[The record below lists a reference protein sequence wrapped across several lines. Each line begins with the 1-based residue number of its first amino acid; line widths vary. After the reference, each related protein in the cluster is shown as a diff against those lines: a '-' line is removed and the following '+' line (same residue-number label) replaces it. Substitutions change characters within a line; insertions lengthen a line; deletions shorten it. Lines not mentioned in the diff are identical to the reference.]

1 MTQTFYSVGIY
12 GRLPKQVAMCSGVL
26 EGLPYPPENLD
37 EFEKALYAV
46 AGQDGLPSAPAL
58 LGGEELG
65 LRVSVEA
72 ESATEALLRVVDFY
86 RRAARRVYGE
96 APVIDEVESIEQQKF
111 ERREQSRRSR
121 SAAELE
127 ADPENADLVGKSA
140 AARILGVAP
149 QRVDRIERD
158 RAAGRR
164 DDFPEPAL
172 VDERKRR
179 YWLRADI
186 EEFDRSWRRKRTG
199 RPQRPASSG

>member
-1 MTQTFYSVGIY
+1 MRQTFYSVGIY
-12 GRLPKQVAMCSGVL
+12 GRLPDQEAGRGGVPD
-26 EGLPYPPENLD
+26 GRSYPPESLD
-37 EFEKALYAV
+37 EFEAALYEV
-46 AGQDGLPSAPAL
+46 AGKGGLPSAPAL

-72 ESATEALLRVVDFY
+72 ESACEALLRVVDFY
-86 RRAARRVYGE
+86 RRAARMAYGE
-96 APVIDEVESIEQQKF
+96 APVIDEVESIEQEKF
-111 ERREQSRRSR
+111 ERREVDRRSQ
-121 SAAELE
+121 SAAEVE
-127 ADPENADLVGKSA
+127 ADPGSADLVGKSA

-164 DDFPEPAL
+164 NDFPEPAL
-172 VDERKRR
+172 VDERGRR

-199 RPQRPASSG
+199 RPVQGARDQ

>member
-1 MTQTFYSVGIY
+1 MNQTFYSVGIY
-12 GRLPKQVAMCSGVL
+12 GRPSNQDAGRTGAP
-26 EGLPYPPENLD
+26 EDRPYPAESLD
-37 EFEKALYAV
+37 DFEEALYAV
-46 AGQDGLPSAPAL
+46 AGKGGLPSAPAL

-65 LRVSVEA
+65 LRVSVQA
-72 ESATEALLRVVDFY
+72 ESACEALLRVVDFY
-86 RRAARRVYGE
+86 RRAARTVYGD
-96 APVIDEVESIEQQKF
+96 APVIDEVESIEQEKF
-111 ERREQSRRSR
+111 ERREVDRRSQ
-121 SAAELE
+121 SAAEVE
-127 ADPENADLVGKSA
+127 ADPGSANLVGKSA

-172 VDERKRR
+172 VDERGRR

-199 RPQRPASSG
+199 RPVQGGRDQ

>member
-12 GRLPKQVAMCSGVL
+12 ARLLKQEAMCSGVP
-26 EGLPYPPENLD
+26 EGRPYPPESLD

-46 AGQDGLPSAPAL
+46 AGKGGLPSAPAL

-65 LRVSVEA
+65 FRVSVEA

-111 ERREQSRRSR
+111 ERREEGKRSQ
-121 SAAELE
+121 SAAEVA

-158 RAAGRR
+158 RATGRR
-164 DDFPEPAL
+164 DDFPEPAM
-172 VDERKRR
+172 VDERGRR
-179 YWLRADI
+179 YWRRADI

-199 RPQRPASSG
+199 RPQRPASPG